1 MYISNFVPLV
11 MASISSGVPV
21 VHRMI
26 VRVIEMHVRDQV
38 LGHNLAQSLHVET
51 RLVYRPIVELH

>member
-11 MASISSGVPV
+11 MASVSSGVPV
-21 VHRMI
+21 VHCMI
-26 VRVIEMHVRDQV
+26 VRMIEMHVHDQV

-51 RLVYRPIVELH
+51 RLVHRPIVELH

>member
-11 MASISSGVPV
+11 MASVSSGVPV
-21 VHRMI
+21 VHCMI
-26 VRVIEMHVRDQV
+26 VRMIEMHVHDQV

-51 RLVYRPIVELH
+51 RLVYHPIVELH